1 MSDTDQPL
9 AEQLLAKYLE
19 LLRMSAELPS
29 AMCFYGDGV
38 KVLVEQSPVLDALRA
53 LEDAGVHLIACQ
65 TCLDYFDIRD
75 RMKVGLVGGMGD
87 IIEAQLMA
95 DKVITI

>member
-1 MSDTDQPL
+1 
-9 AEQLLAKYLE
+9 
-19 LLRMSAELPS
+19 
-29 AMCFYGDGV
+29 
-38 KVLVEQSPVLDALRA
+38 VLDALRA